1 MDVQR
6 YLLLWDPVTSPERCQ
21 RGSSE
26 TSTKLFILV
35 EKNPTLTPVSPPCF
49 SSPTC
54 PSSFSVII
62 NFYVAFQITQII
74 NNCKIQVTF
83 PQGQRRLS
91 VQILLGKKY
100 LKQRRKT
107 ERLVFHVKQFLHS
120 YHNYKK
126 FSNFYVEKIMAK
138 NLGEKKTGEITEIYM
153 INGRSF
159 YKLKDKRQDP
169 IQKLAKNTNK
179 QFRGRKTNYH

>member
-26 TSTKLFILV
+26 TSTKLFKLV

-74 NNCKIQVTF
+74 NNCKIQLTF
-83 PQGQRRLS
+83 LQGQRRLS

-138 NLGEKKTGEITEIYM
+138 NLGEKKNWGNNWNLYDQRKEFLQI
-153 INGRSF
+153 
-159 YKLKDKRQDP
+159 KRQ
-169 IQKLAKNTNK
+169 KTGSHTKVGKEHK
-179 QFRGRKTNYH
+179 QAI